1 MARFPKREADI
12 AALTKRVVTGLT
24 THAEDFPS
32 PPATPQQLEDA
43 LAAYDAAKDAAI
55 EADGAAIAATTEK
68 DERLETLT
76 DLLKADLRY
85 AEITTRNAPDL
96 LSNLGWGPRR
106 DGGALDIP
114 GQARGL
120 DVSSEGPGWVV
131 LDWKAPA
138 EGGAVSAYRIQRS
151 RADVEQWQDVGMS
164 VDTSALVS
172 GQERGVQL
180 VFHVIAVNRAGEG
193 VPSNIATAVL

>member
-12 AALTKRVVTGLT
+12 AALTKRVITGLT
-24 THAEDFPS
+24 SYAEDFPS
-32 PPATPQQLEDA
+32 PPAPPPQLEEA

-55 EADGAAIAATTEK
+55 AADGAAIAATSEK

-85 AEITTRNAPDL
+85 AEVTTRDAPEM
-96 LSNLGWGPRR
+96 LSHLGWGPRR
-106 DGGALDIP
+106 DGSPLDTP
-114 GQARGL
+114 GQARSL

-131 LDWKAPA
+131 LDWKAPT
-138 EGGAVSAYRIQRS
+138 EGGAVTAYRIRRS

-180 VFHVIAVNRAGEG
+180 VFRVIAVNKAGEG
-193 VPSNIATAVL
+193 MPSNIVTAVL